1 MPAVFPTVPPRP
13 TVGRRTARLTLRPY
27 AEADAPA
34 FFALLDHNRAR
45 LQVAFPTRTA
55 TTRTLAAAARALAA
69 FADDWSAARLYVFG
83 IWHTAT
89 GRYLGDIS
97 LRPGPG
103 PVRSAEIG
111 YYLDC
116 TAEGHGYAREALAA
130 AVAFGL
136 TDLRLT
142 RLDIRCQADN
152 PRSGA
157 VAEANGFRQLPLR
170 PRLWPLRKQVADKQI
185 LYYEL
190 TASEQQ

>member
-1 MPAVFPTVPPRP
+1 MPAVFPTAPPRP
-13 TVGRRTARLTLRPY
+13 TAACRTARLTLRPY
-27 AEADAPA
+27 AEADAPD
-34 FFALLDHNRAR
+34 FFALLDYNRAR
-45 LQVAFPTRTA
+45 LKVAFPTRTA
-55 TTRTLAAAARALAA
+55 TTRTLAAATRVLAT
-69 FADDWSAARLYVFG
+69 FADDWLAARLYVFG

-103 PVRSAEIG
+103 PGRSAEIG
-111 YYLDC
+111 YYLDR

-142 RLDIRCQADN
+142 RLDIRCRAN
-152 PRSGA
+152 NSRSCA

-170 PRLWPLRKQVADKQI
+170 PRLWPLRKQVANKQI

-190 TASEQQ
+190 IA

>member
-1 MPAVFPTVPPRP
+1 MPAIFPFATAVPRP
-13 TVGRRTARLTLRPY
+13 TAARRTARLTLRPY
-27 AEADAPA
+27 AEADAPD

-45 LQVAFPTRTA
+45 LKVAFPTRAA
-55 TTRTLAAAARALAA
+55 TTRTLAAATQILAT
-69 FADDWSAARLYVFG
+69 FAADWRDARLYVFG

-103 PVRSAEIG
+103 PARSAEIG
-111 YYLDC
+111 YYLDR
-116 TAEGHGYAREALAA
+116 TAEGYGYAREALAA
-130 AVAFGL
+130 AVVFGL

-142 RLDIRCQADN
+142 RLDIRCRANN
-152 PRSGA
+152 PRSCA
-157 VAEANGFRQLPLR
+157 VAEANGFQPLPLR

-190 TASEQQ
+190 IA